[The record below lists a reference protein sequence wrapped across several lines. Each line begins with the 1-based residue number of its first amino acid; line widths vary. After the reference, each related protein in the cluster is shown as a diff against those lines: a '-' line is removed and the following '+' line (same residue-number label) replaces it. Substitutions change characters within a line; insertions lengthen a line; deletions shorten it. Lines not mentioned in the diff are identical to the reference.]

1 MMKFLF
7 DIFPLLVFFGSY
19 RWAGGNEEA
28 AAAMVNGNLSGVIS
42 GGAILASQ
50 APIIIATIAGIV
62 ATALQIG
69 YLLLRGRKVDGA
81 LWVSMVVFLFFGGL
95 TIYFHDDD
103 FIKWKPTIIYWSFA
117 AAMIV
122 ASRFFNKN
130 LIRAAM
136 EKQIALPDEVWGRL
150 NTVWVLFWVALGLLN
165 LFVAFVLFKADTNAW
180 VSFKAFGVTGLMLVF
195 FVAQGFYLSRHIKDE
210 A

>member
-19 RWAGGNEEA
+19 KWAGSNEEMA
-28 AAAMVNGNLSGVIS
+28 QALVNGHLSGIIS
-42 GGAILASQ
+42 GGAITASQ
-50 APIIIATIAGIV
+50 APIIVATITGIV

-69 YLLLRGRKVDGA
+69 YLLLRRRKVDGA

-117 AAMIV
+117 IAMIV
-122 ASRFFNKN
+122 AQRFFGKN

-136 EKQIALPDEVWGRL
+136 EKQIGLPDEIWHRL
-150 NTVWVLFWVALGLLN
+150 NTAWIMFWIALGLLN

-180 VSFKAFGVTGLMLVF
+180 VSFKAFGVTGLMLAF
-195 FVAQGFYLSRHIKDE
+195 FVAQGFYLAKHIKDE

>member
-1 MMKFLF
+1 MLKFLF

-19 RWAGGNEEA
+19 RWAGNNEGTA
-28 AAAMVNGNLSGVIS
+28 QLLVNDNLSGIIS
-42 GGAILASQ
+42 GGAIQASQ
-50 APIIIATIAGIV
+50 APIIVATIAGIV
-62 ATALQIG
+62 ATAIQIA
-69 YLLLRGRKVDGA
+69 YLLARGKKVDGA

-117 AAMIV
+117 AAMVV
-122 ASRFFNKN
+122 AYRFFGKN

-136 EKQIALPDEVWGRL
+136 EKQIALPDEVWNRL
-150 NTVWVLFWVALGLLN
+150 NIVWVLFWVALGLLN

-195 FVAQGFYLSRHIKDE
+195 FVAQGFYLSKHIKDE

>member
-1 MMKFLF
+1 MLKFLF

-19 RWAGGNEEA
+19 RWAGNNEGTA
-28 AAAMVNGNLSGVIS
+28 QLLVNDNLSGIIS
-42 GGAILASQ
+42 GGAIQASQ
-50 APIIIATIAGIV
+50 APIIVATIAGII
-62 ATALQIG
+62 ATAIQIA
-69 YLLLRGRKVDGA
+69 YLLARGKKVDGA

-117 AAMIV
+117 AAMVV
-122 ASRFFNKN
+122 AYRFFGKN

-136 EKQIALPDEVWGRL
+136 EKQIALPDEVWTRL

-195 FVAQGFYLSRHIKDE
+195 FVAQGFYLSKHIKDE

>member
-50 APIIIATIAGIV
+50 APIIIATIAGII

>member
-1 MMKFLF
+1 MKFLF

-19 RWAGGNEEA
+19 RWAGNNEGTA
-28 AAAMVNGNLSGVIS
+28 QLLVNDNLSGIIS
-42 GGAILASQ
+42 GGAIQASQ
-50 APIIIATIAGIV
+50 APIIVATIAGIV
-62 ATALQIG
+62 ATAIQIA
-69 YLLLRGRKVDGA
+69 YLLARGKRVDGA

-117 AAMIV
+117 AAMVV
-122 ASRFFNKN
+122 AYRFFGKN

-136 EKQIALPDEVWGRL
+136 EKQIALPDEVWTRL

-195 FVAQGFYLSRHIKDE
+195 FVAQGFYLSKHIKDE

>member
-1 MMKFLF
+1 MKFLF

-19 RWAGGNEEA
+19 KWAGSNEDA
-28 AAAMVNGNLSGVIS
+28 AQALVNEHLSGVIS
-42 GGAILASQ
+42 GGAITASQ
-50 APIIIATIAGIV
+50 APIIVATITGIV
-62 ATALQIG
+62 ATALQIA
-69 YLLLRGRKVDGA
+69 YLLARGRKVDGA

-117 AAMIV
+117 TAMVV
-122 ASRFFNKN
+122 AYRFFNKN

-136 EKQIALPDEVWGRL
+136 EKQIQLPDEVWHRL
-150 NTVWVLFWVALGLLN
+150 NTAWVAFWIVLGLLN

-180 VSFKAFGVTGLMLVF
+180 VSFKAFGVTGLMLAF
-195 FVAQGFYLSRHIKDE
+195 FVVQGFYLARHIKDE

>member
-1 MMKFLF
+1 MKFLF
-7 DIFPLLVFFGSY
+7 DIFPLIVFFGSY
-19 RWAGGNEEA
+19 KWAGSNEEMA
-28 AAAMVNGNLSGVIS
+28 QALVNGHLSGIIS
-42 GGAILASQ
+42 GGAITASQ
-50 APIIIATIAGIV
+50 APIIVATITGIV

-69 YLLLRGRKVDGA
+69 YLLLRRRKVDGA

-117 AAMIV
+117 IAMIV
-122 ASRFFNKN
+122 AQRFFGKN

-136 EKQIALPDEVWGRL
+136 EKQIGLPDEIWQRL
-150 NTVWVLFWVALGLLN
+150 NTAWIMFWIALGLLN
-165 LFVAFVLFKADTNAW
+165 LFVAFVLFKSDTNAW
-180 VSFKAFGVTGLMLVF
+180 VSFKAFGVTGLMLAF
-195 FVAQGFYLSRHIKDE
+195 FVAQGFYLAKHIKDE